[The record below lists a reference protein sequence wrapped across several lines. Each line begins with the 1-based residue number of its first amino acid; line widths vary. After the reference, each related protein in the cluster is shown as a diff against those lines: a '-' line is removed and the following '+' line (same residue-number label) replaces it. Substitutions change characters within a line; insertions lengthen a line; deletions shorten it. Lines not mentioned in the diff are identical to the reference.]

1 MSNEKKLRL
10 LQVAKEFKVGI
21 ATITDFLAKKGV
33 HIESS
38 PNTLVE
44 PDVYAVLAK
53 EFGGNRSAN
62 ERVNVRE
69 RINLKPESVSLH
81 DKKDSPRAHDSEFEE
96 EVVIKSGVISAR
108 DEIRTGPKI
117 VGKIDLS
124 GGNRKP
130 AAPQPAAAKKEEPK
144 GSPVQ
149 PAKQES
155 AKPVPSPA
163 PQPNTPADSKESAS
177 EKPAASQPR
186 PEAPTAG
193 TRPAGEPAAPK
204 PETGTATAAKPEI
217 VIQEKTYDQ
226 RMAENRD
233 NVFRPSDETKL
244 TGPKVLGKMDVQ
256 SLGPAGGRREKRKR
270 IGKDKVDVTKQQP
283 SGPGAR
289 GGQGPRDGQ
298 GGGRGAAQGPQSRK
312 DRKKK
317 GAPKPVVRPEVSDE
331 EVSKQIK
338 DTLARLTSKGG
349 KNKGAQYRK
358 EKRLDA
364 RARMDEAMEKAHME
378 ESILK
383 VTEFVTVSELATMM
397 DVPVTEVI
405 TACMNLGLMVSINQR
420 LDAEALVIVA

>member
-149 PAKQES
+149 PAKQEN

-163 PQPNTPADSKESAS
+163 PQPKTPVDFRKTGCIT
-177 EKPAASQPR
+177 
-186 PEAPTAG
+186 APTGG
-193 TRPAGEPAAPK
+193 TDGRNTACRRTRR
-204 PETGTATAAKPEI
+204 PETGDRHCDGSQTG
-217 VIQEKTYDQ
+217 
-226 RMAENRD
+226 NRHTGED
-233 NVFRPSDETKL
+233 LRP
-244 TGPKVLGKMDVQ
+244 
-256 SLGPAGGRREKRKR
+256 AHGRE
-270 IGKDKVDVTKQQP
+270 
-283 SGPGAR
+283 
-289 GGQGPRDGQ
+289 PR
-298 GGGRGAAQGPQSRK
+298 
-312 DRKKK
+312 
-317 GAPKPVVRPEVSDE
+317 
-331 EVSKQIK
+331 
-338 DTLARLTSKGG
+338 
-349 KNKGAQYRK
+349 
-358 EKRLDA
+358 
-364 RARMDEAMEKAHME
+364 
-378 ESILK
+378 
-383 VTEFVTVSELATMM
+383 
-397 DVPVTEVI
+397 
-405 TACMNLGLMVSINQR
+405 QR
-420 LDAEALVIVA
+420 LPSE

>member
-149 PAKQES
+149 PAKQEN

-163 PQPNTPADSKESAS
+163 PQPKTPVDSKESIS

-193 TRPAGEPAAPK
+193 TRACRRTRR
-204 PETGTATAAKPEI
+204 PETGDRHCDGSQTG
-217 VIQEKTYDQ
+217 
-226 RMAENRD
+226 NRHTGED
-233 NVFRPSDETKL
+233 LRP
-244 TGPKVLGKMDVQ
+244 
-256 SLGPAGGRREKRKR
+256 AHGRE
-270 IGKDKVDVTKQQP
+270 
-283 SGPGAR
+283 
-289 GGQGPRDGQ
+289 PR
-298 GGGRGAAQGPQSRK
+298 
-312 DRKKK
+312 
-317 GAPKPVVRPEVSDE
+317 
-331 EVSKQIK
+331 
-338 DTLARLTSKGG
+338 
-349 KNKGAQYRK
+349 
-358 EKRLDA
+358 
-364 RARMDEAMEKAHME
+364 
-378 ESILK
+378 
-383 VTEFVTVSELATMM
+383 
-397 DVPVTEVI
+397 
-405 TACMNLGLMVSINQR
+405 QR
-420 LDAEALVIVA
+420 LPSE

>member
-144 GSPVQ
+144 GSPVRL
-149 PAKQES
+149 AKQCQTRTL
-155 AKPVPSPA
+155 PCSPA
-163 PQPNTPADSKESAS
+163 ENSGGQQGERFRKTGCIT
-177 EKPAASQPR
+177 
-186 PEAPTAG
+186 APTGG
-193 TRPAGEPAAPK
+193 TDGRNTACRRTRR
-204 PETGTATAAKPEI
+204 PETGDRHCDGSQTG
-217 VIQEKTYDQ
+217 
-226 RMAENRD
+226 NRHTGED
-233 NVFRPSDETKL
+233 LRP
-244 TGPKVLGKMDVQ
+244 
-256 SLGPAGGRREKRKR
+256 AHGRE
-270 IGKDKVDVTKQQP
+270 
-283 SGPGAR
+283 
-289 GGQGPRDGQ
+289 PR
-298 GGGRGAAQGPQSRK
+298 
-312 DRKKK
+312 
-317 GAPKPVVRPEVSDE
+317 
-331 EVSKQIK
+331 
-338 DTLARLTSKGG
+338 
-349 KNKGAQYRK
+349 
-358 EKRLDA
+358 
-364 RARMDEAMEKAHME
+364 
-378 ESILK
+378 
-383 VTEFVTVSELATMM
+383 
-397 DVPVTEVI
+397 
-405 TACMNLGLMVSINQR
+405 QR
-420 LDAEALVIVA
+420 LPSE